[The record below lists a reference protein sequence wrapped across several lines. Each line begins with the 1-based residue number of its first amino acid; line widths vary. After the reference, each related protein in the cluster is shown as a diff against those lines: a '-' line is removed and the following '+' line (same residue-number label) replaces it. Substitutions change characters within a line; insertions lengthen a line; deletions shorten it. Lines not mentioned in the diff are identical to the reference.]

1 MLREAG
7 DLLLRRV
14 FCQEK
19 SRSGFFALAGA
30 AGSEAGVEIQTEIE
44 TYMILGADH
53 EVQSSSTAL
62 NHHQE
67 MFTTR
72 WCVSASTSACSA
84 TERSPL

>member
-1 MLREAG
+1 MLKEAG
-7 DLLLRRV
+7 DLLSRRV
-14 FCQEK
+14 FCEEK

-62 NHHQE
+62 NHQE

-72 WCVSASTSACSA
+72 WSVSASTSACSA
-84 TERSPL
+84 TARSPA